1 MPLNPLLRA
10 DDRPGEMDESSMS
23 HNTPGD
29 TPDNTPDG
37 TDLEPENDAL
47 AADAEGGGPKIAA
60 SDEMEAALRE
70 AIESS
75 EKREA
80 EEKVGDAGG
89 ASSADKMTIELLS
102 QELQDLKGLYE
113 EKLAE
118 TAEQADAQL
127 RLQAEFE
134 NFRRRSLKEK
144 QESFKFGH
152 QNLVKD
158 LLSVVDNLERALEH
172 GAQNAGAE
180 AEGILDGVELVYRE
194 ILGALAKHAVQEIEA
209 EGETFDPA
217 VYEAMGQI
225 PNGEVPANTVL
236 QVLQK
241 GYVIHD
247 RMIRPSRVIVSRE
260 PTADEAAAAHPEA
273 TPTDD

>member
-1 MPLNPLLRA
+1 
-10 DDRPGEMDESSMS
+10 MS
-23 HNTPGD
+23 DHSPND
-29 TPDNTPDG
+29 
-37 TDLEPENDAL
+37 TDLDEDGA
-47 AADAEGGGPKIAA
+47 GGPKISA
-60 SDEMEAALRE
+60 SDEMEAALQE
-70 AIESS
+70 AIASS

-80 EEKVGDAGG
+80 EAKATSGAEGAG
-89 ASSADKMTIELLS
+89 AASADKMTIELLS
-102 QELQDLKGLYE
+102 QELQDLKGLHE

-118 TAEQADAQL
+118 IAEKEDAQL

-134 NFRRRSLKEK
+134 NFRRRGLKEK

-158 LLSVVDNLERALEH
+158 LLSAVDNLERALEH

-180 AEGILDGVELVYRE
+180 VKGILDGVEMVYRE
-194 ILGALAKHAVQEIEA
+194 ILGTLAKHAVQEIQA
-209 EGETFDPA
+209 EGQVFDPA
-217 VYEAMGQI
+217 VHEAMGQI
-225 PNGEVPANTVL
+225 PNGAVPPNTVL

-260 PTADEAAAAHPEA
+260 PTAEEAAAAGSA
-273 TPTDD
+273 PTKD